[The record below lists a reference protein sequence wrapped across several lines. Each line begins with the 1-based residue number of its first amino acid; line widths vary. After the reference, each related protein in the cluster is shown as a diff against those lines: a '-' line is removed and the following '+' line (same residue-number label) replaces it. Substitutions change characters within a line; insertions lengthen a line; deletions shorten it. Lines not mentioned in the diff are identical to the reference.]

1 MVKQIEAKTKY
12 LAACNVYALD
22 KEQYEKNEDIRISFT

>member
-12 LAACNVYALD
+12 LVACNVYALD
-22 KEQYEKNEDIRISFT
+22 KEQYEKRGIQES